1 MTNEARHTE
10 ILYGIHPVAE
20 AIFAGRRALE
30 QVYIASGKRSSRLA
44 SILSAAQKKKI
55 PVHELP
61 AGKIRQMAGDAAHQG
76 VAAQVGRYPYA
87 PEPDR
92 YAARAD
98 SVSPPLWVL
107 LDGVVDP
114 RNLGAMLRTALCAGV
129 EGVVVP
135 KDRAAPATPAV
146 SRASA
151 GALEHVRLVRVTN
164 LARTIEAMKKDGCWI
179 AGLDAG
185 AEQSLFA
192 ADLSGPLGLVVGG
205 EGRGLRSLVK
215 RCCDFLVRIPQRGPV
230 GSLNASAAGAVAVYE
245 AFRQRNRKRNA

>member
-10 ILYGIHPVAE
+10 VLYGIHPVAE
-20 AIFAGRRALE
+20 ALFAGRRAVA
-30 QVYIASGKRSSRLA
+30 QVYISSGKRPFRLA
-44 SILSAAQKKKI
+44 SILTAAQKKNI

-61 AGKIRQMAGDAAHQG
+61 AGKIQQMAGDAAHQG

-87 PEPDR
+87 PEPDS

-129 EGVVVP
+129 DGVVVP

-151 GALEHVRLVRVTN
+151 GALEHVQLVRVTN
-164 LARTIEAMKKDGCWI
+164 LARTIEGMKKDGCWI
-179 AGLDAG
+179 AGLDAE
-185 AEQSLFA
+185 ADQSLFA

-205 EGRGLRSLVK
+205 EGRGLRPLVRK
-215 RCCDFLVRIPQRGPV
+215 CCDFLVRIPQRGPV